1 MLKAGSRE
9 SRDADGESVAM
20 IRESQRGEL
29 SRARRWNFFGKVELV
44 FAVYNRAVSCDIGN
58 LIW

>member
-9 SRDADGESVAM
+9 SRDADGESVAT
-20 IRESQRGEL
+20 IRQSRRGEL
-29 SRARRWNFFGKVELV
+29 SRARRWNLFGKIELV
-44 FAVYNRAVSCDIGN
+44 FAVYNRAMSCDIGN